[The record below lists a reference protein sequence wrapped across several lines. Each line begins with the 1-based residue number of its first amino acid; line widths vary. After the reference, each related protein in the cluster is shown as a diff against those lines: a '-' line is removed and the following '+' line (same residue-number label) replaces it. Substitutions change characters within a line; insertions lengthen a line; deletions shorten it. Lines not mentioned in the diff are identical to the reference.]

1 MQEKVQVV
9 IIGAGSAGLSA
20 LRQVR
25 EHTDSFIMVD
35 NGPLGTKC
43 ALVGC
48 MPSKALIGVARDY
61 HRRVLF
67 DSEGIVGAD
76 QLRADIPAIMQH
88 VRKLRD
94 NFAGGMVTATER
106 LAGEQLIRESAQITA
121 PNRIRVGDKEIE
133 TEKIIIASGARPK
146 VPDAWKKFA
155 DRILTSET
163 IFEQEDLPRR
173 IAVIGLG
180 PIGLELG
187 QALSRLGIEITGFE
201 MKETIGTITDPDINS
216 ESLRILRKELP
227 IHLGA
232 AVKLQEK
239 DDGLLISRQ
248 NLQVTV
254 DSAIVAAGIEP
265 DLRGLGFENL
275 GVSLDE
281 RGMPPFDASAMQIAD
296 LPAFIAGDADR
307 CRPILHEALDDGFI
321 AGRNSSSGKIE
332 CYCRRTPLALIF
344 TEPEVAS
351 VGLNYEQLE
360 KSERSF
366 VVGKADFSRQSR
378 AMLEMRNEG
387 LLHVYVDT
395 ENARILGAE
404 FICPDA
410 EHLAHQLALAIQQE
424 ITLFDVLRM
433 PFYHPTIEEGLRT
446 ALKDAAKQLPDKHKS
461 PALALCGSCPEAPL
475 C

>member
-25 EHTDSFIMVD
+25 EHTDSFIMID

-43 ALVGC
+43 ARVGC
-48 MPSKALIGVARDY
+48 MPSKALISVAKDY

-67 DSEGIVGAD
+67 DSEGIIGAD
-76 QLRADIPAIMQH
+76 QLRADIPAIMKH

-106 LAGEQLIRESAQITA
+106 LAGEHLIRESAQIMA
-121 PNRIRVGDKEIE
+121 PNRIRAGDKEIE
-133 TEKIIIASGARPK
+133 AEKIIIAAGARPK
-146 VPDAWKKFA
+146 VPDAWEKFA

-163 IFEQEDLPRR
+163 VFEQEDLPRR

-180 PIGLELG
+180 PIGLEFG

-201 MKETIGTITDPDINS
+201 MKETIGAITDPDINS
-216 ESLRILRKELP
+216 ESLRILRREFP

-239 DDGLLISRQ
+239 DDGLSVSRQ
-248 NLQVTV
+248 DIEATV

-281 RGMPPFDASAMQIAD
+281 RGVPPFDASTMQIAD
-296 LPAFIAGDADR
+296 LPVFITGDADA
-307 CRPILHEALDDGFI
+307 CRPIMHEALDDGFI
-321 AGRNSSSGKIE
+321 AGRNSSSTNIE

-344 TEPEVAS
+344 TEPEVVS
-351 VGLNYEQLE
+351 VGLSYEQLN
-360 KSERSF
+360 KRERSF
-366 VVGKADFSRQSR
+366 VVGKADFSQQSR
-378 AMLEMRNEG
+378 AMLEMRNDG
-387 LLHVYVDT
+387 LLHVYVDK
-395 ENARILGAE
+395 NSAKILGAE
-404 FICPDA
+404 FICPYG

-424 ITLFDVLRM
+424 ITVFDVLRM
-433 PFYHPTIEEGLRT
+433 PFYHPTIEEALRT
-446 ALKDAAKQLPDKHKS
+446 ALQDAAKQLPEKYKS
-461 PALALCGSCPEAPL
+461 PALSLCGNCPEAPL

>member
-1 MQEKVQVV
+1 MQEKVQVA

-25 EHTDSFIMVD
+25 DRTDSFIMVD

-43 ALVGC
+43 ARVGC
-48 MPSKALIGVARDY
+48 MPSKALISVARDY

-67 DSEGIVGAD
+67 GAEGITGAD
-76 QLRADIPAIMQH
+76 RLRADIPAIMQH
-88 VRKLRD
+88 VRELRD
-94 NFAGGMVTATER
+94 HFAGGMVAATER
-106 LAGEQLIRESAQITA
+106 VAGDHLVRGSARITA
-121 PNRIRVGDKEIE
+121 PNRIRIDSTEIE
-133 TEKIIIASGARPK
+133 TEKIIIAAGARPK
-146 VPDAWKKFA
+146 VPDPWKKFG

-187 QALSRLGIEITGFE
+187 QTLSRLGIEITGFE
-201 MKETIGTITDPDINS
+201 MKETIGTITNPDIDS
-216 ESLRILRKELP
+216 ESLRILRKEFP

-232 AVKLQEK
+232 AVKLQENGQ
-239 DDGLLISRQ
+239 GLLVSRQ
-248 NLQVTV
+248 NLEVTV

-265 DLRGLGFENL
+265 GLRGLGFENL

-281 RGMPPFDASAMQIAD
+281 RGMPPFDASTMQVAD
-296 LPAFIAGDADR
+296 LPVFIAGDVNG
-307 CRPILHEALDDGFI
+307 CRPILHEVLDEGFI
-321 AGRNSSSGKIE
+321 AGRNSSSDKIE
-332 CYCRRTPLALIF
+332 CYCRRIPLALIF
-344 TEPEVAS
+344 TDPEVGA
-351 VGLNYEQLE
+351 VGLTYEQL
-360 KSERSF
+360 KSSERSF
-366 VVGKADFSRQSR
+366 VVGKADFSQQSR

-387 LLHVYVDT
+387 LFHIYVDT
-395 ENARILGAE
+395 GNGRVLGAE

-424 ITLFDVLRM
+424 LTLFDVLRM

-461 PALALCGSCPEAPL
+461 PALTLCGSCPEAPL